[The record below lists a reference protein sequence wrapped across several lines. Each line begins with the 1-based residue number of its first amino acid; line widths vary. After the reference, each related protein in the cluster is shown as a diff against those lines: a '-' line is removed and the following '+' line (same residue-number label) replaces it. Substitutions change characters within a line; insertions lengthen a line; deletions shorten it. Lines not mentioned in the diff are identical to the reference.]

1 MRLAKLEQLVCVS
14 EHSCSPAQFQLL
26 PGGRVVLAVESGPP
40 QSFSVG
46 RGGGDVGDEDD
57 EAFVFTTPAI
67 PAGSTYEWCVA
78 LDKPPARLPA

>member
-46 RGGGDVGDEDD
+46 RGDVEGEGD
-57 EAFVFTTPAI
+57 EAFDFTTPAI
-67 PAGSTYEWCVA
+67 PAGSTYEWCVSA
-78 LDKPPARLPA
+78 NR